1 MPFSMGRYPHVVVVK
16 GKVYIGGGLAYM
28 EMQTV
33 MVCDPQRDVWHTL
46 PPYMYTSFAMAVV
59 NDQLVLVGGID
70 VKTRKCIAMLGVWS
84 EQSQTWTNPFPPMPT
99 ARRSPSAVTHDNRW
113 LVVVGGK
120 SEDAVTSVEILD
132 TTLGQWYHG
141 APIPQPCYHVSA
153 ATVGNMCY
161 VLGGFTKGGLSS
173 KNVFSLCL
181 DYLISQ
187 AVPQPVSVTTLPT
200 QSTSRP
206 PHTPP
211 TLLMS
216 PWQTIPDTPLKRSS
230 ALALNGALL
239 AVGGE
244 ERVSM
249 NKAIH
254 LYQPCLLYTSPS
266 PRDATLSRMPS
277 SA

>member
-1 MPFSMGRYPHVVVVK
+1 M
-16 GKVYIGGGLAYM
+16 
-28 EMQTV
+28 
-33 MVCDPQRDVWHTL
+33 
-46 PPYMYTSFAMAVV
+46 
-59 NDQLVLVGGID
+59 
-70 VKTRKCIAMLGVWS
+70 
-84 EQSQTWTNPFPPMPT
+84 
-99 ARRSPSAVTHDNRW
+99 
-113 LVVVGGK
+113 VGGK

-254 LYQPCLLYTSPS
+254 LYQPSSKKWVKVGELLTGRAMCACIVPLSG
-266 PRDATLSRMPS
+266 DILVAGGDTDTFFGVETDKVEEATIQ
-277 SA
+277 